1 MTDHRAA
8 WVAALAKL
16 TTPHDP
22 ERAAAAMAAFLP
34 FLADLP
40 VQAFTL
46 DSMRHVAMQDRRM
59 MIPDLREVLEPLTA
73 HWRAN
78 RPHPIA
84 IAAPVAK
91 PEPERAPPTDEERA
105 AVSAKVREAMAA
117 LSARPVASVRTADEQ
132 IAALGGAEP
141 RPAVRSH
148 HAPVSVLA
156 EAREALARKAGGA

>member
-1 MTDHRAA
+1 MNDHRAA

-22 ERAAAAMAAFLP
+22 ERAAAAMAAYLP

-73 HWRAN
+73 HWRAH

-84 IAAPVAK
+84 IAAPSAK
-91 PEPERAPPTDEERA
+91 LEPERAPPTDEERA

-117 LSARPVASVRTADEQ
+117 LSARPAGPARSPQEQ
-132 IAALGGAEP
+132 IAAVSEP
-141 RPAVRSH
+141 PTVRAH
-148 HAPVSVLA
+148 YAPPELLA
-156 EAREALARKAGGA
+156 EARARLRGTR

>member
-59 MIPDLREVLEPLTA
+59 MIPDLREVMEPLTA

-78 RPHPIA
+78 RPHSIA
-84 IAAPVAK
+84 ISAPAAK
-91 PEPERAPPTDEERA
+91 PEAERAPPTDEERA

-117 LSARPVASVRTADEQ
+117 LSARPAMPERSAAEQ
-132 IAALGGAEP
+132 IAAVSEA
-141 RPAVRSH
+141 PAVRAH
-148 HAPVSVLA
+148 YAPPEVLA
-156 EAREALARKAGGA
+156 EARARLRGVR

>member
-22 ERAAAAMAAFLP
+22 ERGAAAMAAYLP

-46 DSMRHVAMQDRRM
+46 DSMRHVAMSERRM

-78 RPHPIA
+78 RPHPIVL
-84 IAAPVAK
+84 AAPSAR

-105 AVSAKVREAMAA
+105 AVAAKVREAMAA
-117 LSARPVASVRTADEQ
+117 LSSRPASPARTPQEQ
-132 IAALGGAEP
+132 IVALSEA
-141 RPAVRSH
+141 PAVRAH
-148 HAPVSVLA
+148 HAAPEVLA
-156 EAREALARKAGGA
+156 EARARLRGTR

>member
-1 MTDHRAA
+1 MGCPSWRASSGRDQPR
-8 WVAALAKL
+8 V
-16 TTPHDP
+16 D
-22 ERAAAAMAAFLP
+22 RAAFLP

-117 LSARPVASVRTADEQ
+117 LSARPAGPARTPQEQ
-132 IAALGGAEP
+132 IDALSEP
-141 RPAVRSH
+141 PTVRAH
-148 HAPVSVLA
+148 YAPPELLA
-156 EAREALARKAGGA
+156 EARARLRGVR